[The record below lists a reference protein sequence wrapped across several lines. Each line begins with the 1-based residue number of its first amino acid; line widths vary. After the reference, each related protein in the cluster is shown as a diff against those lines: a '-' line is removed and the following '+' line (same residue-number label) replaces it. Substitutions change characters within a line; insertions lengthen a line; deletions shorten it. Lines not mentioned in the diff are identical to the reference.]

1 MVSLYYVQ
9 FVSAYLLSIFIYS
22 NTVCTVETTTKLT
35 EFREPHKSIA
45 DFLVS

>member
-9 FVSAYLLSIFIYS
+9 FVSAYLLS
-22 NTVCTVETTTKLT
+22 TVETTTKLT